1 MFCSNSAKNWI
12 IYQSEL
18 VIFVINSYSTLGGI
32 FLDTDI
38 WDGLKENKM
47 LRTRVML
54 GNINWVNISESMLVK
69 YPCGTVEIL
78 SMYDFHYT
86 LS

>member
-1 MFCSNSAKNWI
+1 MFCSNNAINWI

-18 VIFVINSYSTLGGI
+18 VIFVINSYSTLGGL

-47 LRTRVML
+47 LWQSNAGEYQL
-54 GNINWVNISESMLVK
+54 GKYFRKYAGEISMWNSGNLK
-69 YPCGTVEIL
+69 YVR
-78 SMYDFHYT
+78 F
-86 LS
+86 